1 MSDLNKE
8 ATLDMFSM
16 KGKVALVTGGA
27 GGLGEAT
34 CEALAIYGC
43 DIALTG
49 RTMASLERVVAK
61 LEKLGVRAHA
71 VACDCTKEED
81 VIKMVAEVKEKFG
94 KIDIMCTIAGVARRH
109 PSLDFPA
116 DDFNLVINTNILGTF
131 LPCMHVGRLMKEQGY
146 GKIMLVS
153 SVRAYAGHE
162 LGYAAYA
169 SSKGAINSLTKQLA
183 VEWAPF
189 GIRVNAIAP
198 TVFVTPLTAE
208 IANNPTN
215 SAYFINHIPMRR
227 FALPEDI
234 IGTVVYLCSPASDFI
249 TGQIVY
255 TDGGATAY

>member
-1 MSDLNKE
+1 MSNMNQDFVKN
-8 ATLDMFSM
+8 MFQM
-16 KGKVALVTGGA
+16 KGKVAVVTGGA
-27 GGLGEAT
+27 GGLGEAVS
-34 CEALAIYGC
+34 EALAAYGC
-43 DIALTG
+43 DVVVTG
-49 RTMASLERVVAK
+49 RTIATLDEAVKKIQAYGVKAK
-61 LEKLGVRAHA
+61 A
-71 VACDCTKEED
+71 VACDCTKED
-81 VIKMVAEVKEKFG
+81 QVIKMVEEVKKEFG
-94 KIDIMCTIAGVARRH
+94 RIDILCTIAGLARRH
-109 PSLDFPA
+109 PSLEFPMENF
-116 DDFNLVINTNILGTF
+116 DLVINTNIMGTF
-131 LPCMHVGRLMKEQGY
+131 LPCKHVGNVMKEQGY
-146 GKIMLVS
+146 GKVMLVS

-183 VEWAPF
+183 VEWAPL

-198 TVFVTPLTAE
+198 TVFITPLTAE

-234 IGTVVYLCSPASDFI
+234 VGTVVYLCSPASDFI